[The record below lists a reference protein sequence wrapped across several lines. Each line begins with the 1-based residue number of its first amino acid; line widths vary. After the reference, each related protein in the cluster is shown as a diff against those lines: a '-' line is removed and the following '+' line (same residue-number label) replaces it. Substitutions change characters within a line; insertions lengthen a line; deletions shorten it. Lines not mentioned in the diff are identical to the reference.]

1 MCHEYSYKGKGNG
14 KRSKFWK
21 SMMYRSV
28 YYDEQRI
35 THWRGKVIAR
45 DHEGKAA
52 IIYENMKHLNQSD
65 VCGWWEV

>member
-28 YYDEQRI
+28 YYDEQRV
-35 THWRGKVIAR
+35 THRGENVVVKDR
-45 DHEGKAA
+45 EGGAA
-52 IIYENMKHLNQSD
+52 FLCDNMRHFD
-65 VCGWWEV
+65 